1 MRRSTMAGEKYVWFL
16 VLLLTI
22 LKTVTTGNACLG
34 WGWRVHADNE
44 AIVINRLHK
53 CYRWQWL

>member
-1 MRRSTMAGEKYVWFL
+1 MAGEKYVWFL
-16 VLLLTI
+16 VLLLTT
-22 LKTVTTGNACLG
+22 LKTVVTGKRFGG

>member
-1 MRRSTMAGEKYVWFL
+1 MAGEKYVWLL

-22 LKTVTTGNACLG
+22 LETVTTGIVWG

-53 CYRWQWL
+53 WY